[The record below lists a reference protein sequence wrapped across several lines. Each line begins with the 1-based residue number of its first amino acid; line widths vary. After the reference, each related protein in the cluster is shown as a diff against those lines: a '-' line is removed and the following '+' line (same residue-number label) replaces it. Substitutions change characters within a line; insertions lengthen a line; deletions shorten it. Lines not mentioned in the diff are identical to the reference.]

1 MIKTADTSKERSPK
15 VEEEKYIKGKVI
27 TTIYKN
33 HENYFKI
40 IVVKIEATDTEFTDD
55 EITIVGTFGQVHHDE
70 TYEFFGNLK
79 SHPRYGLQFEA
90 TRYQDVGPSSEEA
103 VITYLSSSKFKGI
116 GPKTAEK
123 IVDTLGIDCLDLITD
138 EPELLKEVP
147 GLNQVKRE
155 TISQVLDS
163 ERGIQKIILK
173 LNQYNIK
180 SKLAYQIYSFY
191 EERTLE
197 VIHNNPYQL
206 IYDINNVGFT
216 RADQIAGEV
225 GIKEDAPERFYAAII
240 HTLNEQC
247 LRNGDTY
254 IKAENLL
261 KESIKTLES
270 SKNFMIEPEL
280 LADRLLEMVDLQMLI
295 QNENRFY
302 LPSLYASEWGMVNA
316 IDRIKSINPQSF
328 TEEELTEAI
337 NWVEEDFEIKYGKS
351 QRDAIINAVSSP
363 ISILTGGPGTGK
375 TTVLNGLIHVY
386 ADLHNLSLDVHA
398 YKDSSFPILMAA
410 PTGRAAKRMSETTG
424 FPASTIHRMLGLTI
438 DSEEIGTETQLEGKL
453 LIIDE
458 MSMVDTWLGYQLL
471 KSIPSDMQVVL
482 VGDKDQLPS
491 VGPGQVLKDLI
502 DSREIPQVELVDI
515 YRQGDGSSIVPL
527 AHHIKSNQLPHDLL
541 EKKADRAFIQ
551 GSTRRMKDIVKQVV
565 NNAMSKGYTAD
576 DIQVLAPMYK
586 GESGINEL
594 NQLMQEL
601 MNPSQPGRKEVRFK
615 DVVYRIGDKVLH
627 LVNDA
632 ERDVFN
638 GDIGKIVGIITSK
651 ESELKTDELV
661 IDFDGNEVQ
670 YPRSDWQ
677 KLTLSYCCSIHKSQG
692 SEYKMVILPLT
703 MAFHRM
709 LRKDLLYTAI
719 TRASEF
725 LILCGDIHAYKT
737 CITTGNASRH
747 TTLKDRLTYERNSL
761 TESDSNEEL
770 SPKHS
775 YNELGMGDKQSDKE
789 KMPVPE
795 SSESET
801 SKVTNGGTYRLSPDL
816 IISQKIDPMIGMG
829 ELTPY
834 DF

>member
-1 MIKTADTSKERSPK
+1 M
-15 VEEEKYIKGKVI
+15 EEEKYIKGKVI
-27 TTIYKN
+27 TTIYEN

-40 IVVKIEATDTEFTDD
+40 IVVKIEETDTDYSD
-55 EITIVGTFGQVHHDE
+55 NEITIVGTFGHVQHDE
-70 TYEFFGNLK
+70 TYEFFGGLK

-90 TRYQDVGPSSEEA
+90 TRFQEVGPSSEEA
-103 VITYLSSSKFKGI
+103 IITYLSSSKFKGI
-116 GPKTAEK
+116 GPRTAEK
-123 IVDTLGIDCLDLITD
+123 IVDTLGIDCLDLISD
-138 EPELLKEVP
+138 NPEVLKEVP
-147 GLNQVKRE
+147 GLNKAKRQ
-155 TISQVLDS
+155 TISQVLNS

-191 EERTLE
+191 EEKTLE

-206 IYDINNVGFT
+206 IYDINNIGFI

-225 GIKEDAPERFYAAII
+225 GIEDDAPERFYAAIV

-247 LRNGDTY
+247 LRNGHTY
-254 IKAENLL
+254 IKAEDLL
-261 KESIKTLES
+261 KESIVTLES
-270 SKNFMIEPEL
+270 SKNFMIDPEL

-295 QNENRFY
+295 QDENRFY
-302 LPSLYASEWGMVNA
+302 LPSLFASEWGMVNA
-316 IDRIKSINPQSF
+316 IDRIKSIKPESF
-328 TEEELTEAI
+328 TEKDLKNAI
-337 NWVEEDFEIKYGKS
+337 DWVEKDFDIKYGKS
-351 QRDAIINAVSSP
+351 QRDAIINAISSP

-375 TTVLNGLIHVY
+375 TTVLNGLIHVF
-386 ADLHNLSLDVHA
+386 ADLYDLSLDPNA

-424 FPASTIHRMLGLTI
+424 LSASTIHRLLGLTI
-438 DSEEIGTETQLEGKL
+438 DSEEVGSEMQLEGKL

-471 KSIPSDMQVVL
+471 KSIPSGMQVVL

-502 DSREIPQVELVDI
+502 DSQVIPQVELVDI

-527 AHHIKSNQLPHDLL
+527 AHYIKGNQLPPDLL
-541 EKKADRAFIQ
+541 EKKADRAFIE
-551 GSTRRMKDIVKQVV
+551 GPTRRIKDIVRQIV
-565 NNAMSKGYTAD
+565 NNALTKGYTAD

-601 MNPSQPGRKEVRFK
+601 MNPSQPGQKEVRFN
-615 DVVYRIGDKVLH
+615 DVIYRIGDKVLH
-627 LVNDA
+627 LVNDP

-638 GDIGKIVGIITSK
+638 GDIGKIVGIVPAK

-670 YPRSDWQ
+670 YPRNDWQ
-677 KLTLSYCCSIHKSQG
+677 KITLSYCCSIHKSQG

-703 MAFHRM
+703 MAYHRM

-725 LILCGDIHAYKT
+725 LILCGDIQAFRM
-737 CITTGNASRH
+737 CITTGNASRL
-747 TTLKDRLTYERNSL
+747 TTLKDRLTYDRKSV
-761 TESDSNEEL
+761 TEKDSNSELTLKQPNQQNNLKKISYKETIPASKSEEFETI
-770 SPKHS
+770 KHT
-775 YNELGMGDKQSDKE
+775 
-789 KMPVPE
+789 
-795 SSESET
+795 SEE
-801 SKVTNGGTYRLSPDL
+801 TYRLSAEL
-816 IISQKIDPMIGMG
+816 ITSQKIDPMIGMG
-829 ELTPY
+829 QLTPY